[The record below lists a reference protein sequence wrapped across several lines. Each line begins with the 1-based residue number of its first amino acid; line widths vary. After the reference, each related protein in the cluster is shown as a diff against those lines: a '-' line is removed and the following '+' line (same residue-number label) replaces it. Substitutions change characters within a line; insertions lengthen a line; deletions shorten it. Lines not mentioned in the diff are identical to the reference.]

1 MAKLKILYAA
11 GNYLNSKIILWRVY
25 QELKNTSHQLKIAAY
40 KKSSPPINIDWTL
53 DALLS
58 PNGSYSLN
66 NDNVHVYYEQIKTYG
81 PDLIISDLDYFTSY
95 IAGSLNI
102 PLWQY
107 SSSLIN
113 FAITHK
119 SKYNT
124 GLSNQYAGLLKQDSD
139 HYQKIT
145 NIIINSDR
153 RLVYSHFGDTEVPPE
168 LKPEYEWTRPYHQ
181 VGKSY
186 KPCEHQ
192 IIAGLLYPS
201 IHVSHLL
208 KQQEDSVMFSE
219 FPYENYPTIT
229 SKSIWKSEDYYC
241 NIFNSPLFV
250 CEGQTSFL
258 ADAFYNGK
266 FSIVVTNYK
275 DLECITNS
283 LYSNHLGLSKPYYPG
298 DDINQFMD
306 KTIQPL
312 YNQSISSLHEDLKNA

>member
-1 MAKLKILYAA
+1 
-11 GNYLNSKIILWRVY
+11 LWRVY
-25 QELKNTSHQLKIAAY
+25 QELSKTTIQLKIAAY

-58 PNGSYSLN
+58 PNGSISLN

-95 IAGSLNI
+95 IARLLNI

-113 FAITHK
+113 FAISHK

-124 GLSNQYAGLLKQDSD
+124 GLSNQYLGLLKQDSD
-139 HYQKIT
+139 HYQKIV

-153 RLVYSHFGDTEVPPE
+153 RMVYSHFGDINTPPNI
-168 LKPEYEWTRPYHQ
+168 KSEYEWTRPYHQ
-181 VGKSY
+181 IGKPY
-186 KPCEHQ
+186 KPCTHQ
-192 IIAGLLYPS
+192 IVAGLLLPNVQ
-201 IHVSHLL
+201 ISHML
-208 KQQEDSVMFSE
+208 KHQDDSVIFSE
-219 FPYENYPTIT
+219 FPYEKYSTVI
-229 SKSIWKSEDYYC
+229 SKPIWKSEDYYC

-266 FSIVVTNYK
+266 FSITVTNYK

-283 LYSNHLGLSKPYYPG
+283 LYSRHLGLSASYYLG

-306 KTIQPL
+306 KKIQPL
-312 YNQSISSLHEDLKNA
+312 YSASISLLHEDLKDA